1 MVFLIS
7 LKAGNS
13 GFTLT
18 AANYVFLLDPWWNCQ
33 VENQAID
40 RVYRIGQDKSVF
52 AYRMICK
59 DTIEEKIIQLQN
71 RKQSVSDE
79 LISEDDGFVKN
90 LSTEDVEFLFS

>member
-1 MVFLIS
+1 
-7 LKAGNS
+7 
-13 GFTLT
+13 
-18 AANYVFLLDPWWNCQ
+18 
-33 VENQAID
+33 
-40 RVYRIGQDKSVF
+40 
-52 AYRMICK
+52 MICK